1 MNQPLPATP
10 HFSPRHRWRWLGAL
24 PAAVAAGLW
33 WWSGSAAQPAAAPA
47 RQGAELAV
55 PVATTEA
62 HSGSLTLSLDALG
75 SVVPAN
81 SVLVRPRVDGQLLRL
96 HFTEGQQVKAGQL
109 LAEIDP
115 RPFEVMLT
123 QARGQLIKDEA
134 LLMHA
139 RLDLQR
145 YRELWRRE
153 AIARQLLDAQ
163 EALVQQY
170 EGQVEASRSQ
180 VDNARLQLDY
190 ARVTAPIT
198 GRVGLRLVDPGNVV
212 QANDT
217 SGLVR
222 ITQLQPMHVLF
233 TLPEDALPRLL
244 PRLASGKRLVVEAY
258 DRSLRERLALGELQS
273 LDNQIDASSGT
284 VKLKAEF
291 ANADGALFP
300 NQFVNVRLGLE
311 TLENAVLLPTEA
323 IQRGTDGTFVYA
335 LDDQNRVRRQAVV
348 LGAADA
354 GRVAVENGVRAG
366 DRVVLDGIDRL
377 RSGTLVAP
385 QADTLSRTVQL
396 PTP

>member
-1 MNQPLPATP
+1 MTRTPSATP
-10 HFSPRHRWRWLGAL
+10 HRPPRRHWRWLGAL
-24 PAAVAAGLW
+24 PAAIAAGLW
-33 WWSGSAAQPAAAPA
+33 WWSGGAAQPVAAPT
-47 RQGAELAV
+47 RQAAEPAV

-62 HSGSLTLSLDALG
+62 YTGSLTLSLDALG
-75 SVVPAN
+75 SVVPVN

-96 HFTEGQQVKAGQL
+96 HFAEGQQVEAGQL

-123 QARGQLIKDEA
+123 QARGQLTRDEA

-145 YRELWRRE
+145 YRELWRRN

-170 EGQVEASRSQ
+170 QGQVEASRSQ
-180 VDNARLQLDY
+180 VDNAHLQLDY
-190 ARVTAPIT
+190 ARVTAPIA

-212 QANDT
+212 QADDT

-222 ITQLQPMHVLF
+222 ITQLQPTHVLF

-244 PRLASGKRLVVEAY
+244 PRLATGERLVVEAY
-258 DRSLRERLALGELQS
+258 DRSLRERLAQGELLS
-273 LDNQIDASSGT
+273 LDNQIDSSSGT

-300 NQFVNVRLGLE
+300 NQFVNVRLSLQ
-311 TLENAVLLPTEA
+311 TLDNAVLLPTEA
-323 IQRGTDGTFVYA
+323 IQRGTEGTFVYA
-335 LDDQNRVRRQAVV
+335 LDGENRVRRQAVV

-354 GRVAVENGVRAG
+354 GRVTVESGLRAG

-385 QADTLSRTVQL
+385 RADTLSRTAQL

>member
-1 MNQPLPATP
+1 MNRPLPATP
-10 HFSPRHRWRWLGAL
+10 DSPPHQRWRWLGAL

-33 WWSGSAAQPAAAPA
+33 WWSGNATHPAAAPA
-47 RQGAELAV
+47 QQTSELAV

-139 RLDLQR
+139 RLDLHR

-222 ITQLQPMHVLF
+222 ITQQQPMHVLF

-244 PRLASGKRLVVEAY
+244 PRLATGKRLVVEAY
-258 DRSLRERLALGELQS
+258 DRSLRERLALGELRS

-323 IQRGTDGTFVYA
+323 IQRGTDGTFVYT

-348 LGAADA
+348 LGAEDA

-385 QADTLSRTVQL
+385 QADTLSRTAQL